1 MVSIECVE
9 RGLARYADEVILP
22 NLPRD
27 GAKGFAIGV
36 AASLLVK
43 RGGNVLREYA
53 KADILR
59 QMGLVSADG
68 AVDLDA
74 IRDAAKANMPP
85 TGLAVNLPMGIC
97 LRIGASDVDA
107 IYKAIRKEASL

>member
-1 MVSIECVE
+1 MISIECVQ
-9 RGLARYADEVILP
+9 RGLARYIDGEVLP

-43 RGGNVLREYA
+43 RGGNLLRQYA
-53 KADILR
+53 QLPWLQ
-59 QMGLVSADG
+59 QMGLVTSDG

-74 IRDAAKANMPP
+74 IREAAMTNMPAS
-85 TGLAVNLPMGIC
+85 GLAVDLPMGIC
-97 LRIGASDVDA
+97 LRIHAEDVQK
-107 IYKAIRKEASL
+107 IYECVKKEASL